1 MILCSL
7 LQTELEIPLAIFE
20 NLAEAKDFLKQIPGV
35 EFIEEDIDGY
45 TYRYEILKPQ
55 ALGDYHEIS
64 YQGNRI
70 PLSRHMFDSSQ
81 AVDIMWQEIPNLSQP
96 DQGLVAGTTRVDA
109 YMVDN
114 TEVKDYITGR
124 ELGYRRISQLLQSR
138 GYQAGR
144 DFAGSEDGEAI
155 VYRRADSKHE
165 QILVYLDPDFIA
177 IAQLPD
183 DELAKWLDEQLGAQ
197 TV

>member
-7 LQTELEIPLAIFE
+7 LQAELEIPLAIFE
-20 NLAEAKDFLKQIPGV
+20 TLAEAKDFLKQVPGV

-45 TYRYEILKPQ
+45 TYRYEILQPQ
-55 ALGDYHEIS
+55 ALGDYHEIN

-109 YMVDN
+109 YMVEN
-114 TEVKDYITGR
+114 NEVKDYIAGR
-124 ELGYRRISQLLQSR
+124 ESGFRRISQLLQSR

-155 VYRRADSKHE
+155 VYRSAVNSHE
-165 QILVYLDPDFIA
+165 HILVYLDPDFIPV
-177 IAQLPD
+177 AQLPD
-183 DELAKWLDEQLGAQ
+183 DELAKWLDEQLAAQ
-197 TV
+197 AV